1 MPQSSDH
8 RPPTPNP
15 ESDRHAGL
23 DGRRATLH
31 DVARAA
37 GVSVSAVS
45 KVLRDAYGVSTQMQ
59 ARVTAA
65 IKELGYRP
73 HAGARAMRGRSYTI
87 GVVLTELKSP
97 FQPEVAQGISDELE
111 HTPYQDVIVTA
122 GTSPERQKRRIE

>member
-15 ESDRHAGL
+15 QSDRHAGL

-45 KVLRDAYGVSTQMQ
+45 KVVRDAYGVSPQMQ

-65 IKELGYRP
+65 IKELIRYAGSGFDPTVVGVLLELAVERRLALDGRDDSGRP
-73 HAGARAMRGRSYTI
+73 A
-87 GVVLTELKSP
+87 L
-97 FQPEVAQGISDELE
+97 VA
-111 HTPYQDVIVTA
+111 VA
-122 GTSPERQKRRIE
+122 